1 MEIKNI
7 CCILLLVSV
16 ITCSLQRSVDMSK
29 VLDKKENK
37 NYILSEH
44 FNKYFY
50 TNKNETKPQYYTY
63 NNFAKANSKLT
74 NNYDNM
80 VIFEKNNQDTN
91 NQDINN
97 QDTNNQDTNNSLDF
111 DDLNSIEI
119 QKSNALDIDFE
130 DFDEEIPNEN
140 LIKILKTNN
149 SVLKLYDEGNPHS
162 FIFNVFLFYSLL
174 YIILIIY
181 VLRIDTQEL

>member
-7 CCILLLVSV
+7 CCILLLVSI

-29 VLDKKENK
+29 VPDKKEDK

-50 TNKNETKPQYYTY
+50 TNKNEINPQYYTY
-63 NNFAKANSKLT
+63 NNFAETKSKLT

-80 VIFEKNNQDTN
+80 VIFKKNNQDT
-91 NQDINN
+91 NN
-97 QDTNNQDTNNSLDF
+97 QDTNNQDTNNSLEF
-111 DDLNSIEI
+111 DDLDSIEI

-130 DFDEEIPNEN
+130 NFDEEISNEN

-149 SVLKLYDEGNPHS
+149 SVLKLYDEGDPHS

-174 YIILIIY
+174 YIILIIF
-181 VLRIDTQEL
+181 VLRIDAQEL